1 LAANVAKEF
10 DFGLSLVASYIFSHA
25 YSVCDVPSTS
35 SSSNW
40 NRTYATDLNSPDLTF
55 SAFDVPHKFSLA
67 ATYHK
72 RYARVLDVSVGVVY
86 QMNSGQRYSLC
97 FGEKVDFN
105 GDGAFGS
112 TPMYI
117 PTEEELSRM
126 RFADDVSAQRWS
138 EYIGQDSYL
147 SSHRGGFVERNAMQ
161 TPMEHTIDLHFAHGF
176 YFSPST
182 SRKIELS
189 LDVMNFGNL
198 LCRHWGTYYNVS
210 GLRLQPVT
218 ITAMDNGTPVYKFT
232 DAPLT
237 TDNLLSRWRMQIGV
251 RVVF

>member
-1 LAANVAKEF
+1 
-10 DFGLSLVASYIFSHA
+10 
-25 YSVCDVPSTS
+25 
-35 SSSNW
+35 
-40 NRTYATDLNSPDLTF
+40 
-55 SAFDVPHKFSLA
+55 
-67 ATYHK
+67 
-72 RYARVLDVSVGVVY
+72 
-86 QMNSGQRYSLC
+86 
-97 FGEKVDFN
+97 
-105 GDGAFGS
+105 
-112 TPMYI
+112 MYI
-117 PTEEELSRM
+117 PAEEELSRM
-126 RFADDVSAQRWS
+126 RFADDVSAQRWN
-138 EYIGQDSYL
+138 EYIEQDGYL